1 MVNKNETGLI
11 LVRETKFD
19 KIRRKLLMFFW
30 GKDYEII
37 QNFDELFKVNR
48 PKNII
53 IPKPIKGKSG
63 HQGHSI
69 LSEKDA

>member
-1 MVNKNETGLI
+1 MKNKNETGLI

-37 QNFDELFKVNR
+37 QNFDAIFKINR

-53 IPKPIKGKSG
+53 IPKPIRGKGKG
-63 HQGHSI
+63 LDI
-69 LSEKDA
+69 K

>member
-1 MVNKNETGLI
+1 MINKNETGLI

-19 KIRRKLLMFFW
+19 KIRRKLLMLFW

-63 HQGHSI
+63 H
-69 LSEKDA
+69 

>member
-1 MVNKNETGLI
+1 MVNKNETDLI

-63 HQGHSI
+63 Q
-69 LSEKDA
+69 

>member
-19 KIRRKLLMFFW
+19 KIRRKLLMFFL

-37 QNFDELFKVNR
+37 QNFDELIKVNR

-63 HQGHSI
+63 H
-69 LSEKDA
+69 

>member
-63 HQGHSI
+63 Q
-69 LSEKDA
+69 

>member
-19 KIRRKLLMFFW
+19 KIRRKLLMFFL

-63 HQGHSI
+63 Q
-69 LSEKDA
+69 

>member
-1 MVNKNETGLI
+1 MVNKDETGLI

-63 HQGHSI
+63 Q
-69 LSEKDA
+69 

>member
-1 MVNKNETGLI
+1 MVNKNDSALI
-11 LVRETKFD
+11 LVRDTKFD
-19 KIRRKLLMFFW
+19 KIRRILLMFFR

-63 HQGHSI
+63 Q
-69 LSEKDA
+69 

>member
-19 KIRRKLLMFFW
+19 KIRRRLLMFFW

-63 HQGHSI
+63 Q
-69 LSEKDA
+69 